1 MCVCVCA
8 CILETL
14 YNKMLKQRRNQI
26 LHEGWRTKLR
36 LVSTKETMSHRR
48 AGFDRDTAVTVGR
61 PWMPASQ
68 AENDYLAFPN
78 RTLGG
83 HL

>member
-1 MCVCVCA
+1 MRAGEQGSDLCP
-8 CILETL
+8 
-14 YNKMLKQRRNQI
+14 QRR
-26 LHEGWRTKLR
+26 LSR
-36 LVSTKETMSHRR
+36 RR
-48 AGFDRDTAVTVGR
+48 AGFDGDTAVAVSR

-68 AENDYLAFPN
+68 AEDDYLAFPN